1 MTRTPL
7 RLVLN
12 QGKDTAATAVE
23 LPSAGPA
30 NLHIHLHLGAGAHE
44 PLDMRPAAEAKGRTG
59 KGLWRPVLLGGA
71 GVLIAFVA
79 FDVGARTGEGH
90 ARALAA
96 SRSSAEGLASIMARP
111 QSSLEAPAASNEMP
125 AAVRQQLAQR
135 PTITP
140 PPAEPSAAPNPFG
153 LHP

>member
-1 MTRTPL
+1 MTRSPL
-7 RLVLN
+7 RLVLD
-12 QGKDTAATAVE
+12 QGEDTAATAMK
-23 LPSAGPA
+23 LPSVGPA
-30 NLHIHLHLGAGAHE
+30 DLHIHLHLGVGGHE
-44 PLDMRPAAEAKGRTG
+44 PQEMRSAVEAKGRTG
-59 KGLWRPVLLGGA
+59 RGPWRPVLLGAA

-96 SRSSAEGLASIMARP
+96 SRSSAAGLASLMPGPQRP
-111 QSSLEAPAASNEMP
+111 SEPPASPNEMP
-125 AAVRQQLAQR
+125 AAVRQQLAQP

-140 PPAEPSAAPNPFG
+140 PPVEPSAAPNPFG